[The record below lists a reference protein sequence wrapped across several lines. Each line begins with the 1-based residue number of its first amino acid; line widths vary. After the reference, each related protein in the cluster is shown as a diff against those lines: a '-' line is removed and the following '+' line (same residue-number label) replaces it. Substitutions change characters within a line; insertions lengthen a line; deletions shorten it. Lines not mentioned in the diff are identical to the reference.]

1 MKSLGLRK
9 DRFPVLF
16 SECTGVA
23 SVDDEQAICV
33 VGR

>member
-1 MKSLGLRK
+1 MKSLDLRM

-23 SVDDEQAICV
+23 PVDDEQTVCV
-33 VGR
+33 VGQ

>member
-1 MKSLGLRK
+1 MKSLDLRK

-23 SVDDEQAICV
+23 SVGDEQTICV
-33 VGR
+33 VGQ